1 MPITLYPLDGVD
13 YSAKDAGLFHCTRT
27 SGVYAGDDFDVTLT
41 GADNTITVGPG
52 IAWLRITKFW
62 GVVAGMKEDT
72 AVDMGIPDATYPRID
87 ALVLRYDANKNGGE
101 LVAKKGTAA
110 SAPQPPERTQ
120 TEACQELHLY
130 HVYRKPGA
138 AAITAA
144 DVTDMRLNEAYCGL
158 MADAV
163 TRVDTSAM
171 EAQLYALISDLQAG
185 TACVLKTGST
195 MTGPLTIPT
204 PTASGHAVNKGYVDT
219 KTVSA
224 TLSASGWSD
233 TAPYSQSVTVAGLT
247 DARRGHAHP
256 VYSGTLET
264 DLAIKQACACV
275 SYAKRSGT
283 TVTFYCL
290 EEKPSANIPI
300 EVEVG
305 V

>member
-1 MPITLYPLDGVD
+1 MPITIYPLNGVD
-13 YSAKDAGLFHCTRT
+13 YTAEDAGLFHCTRT
-27 SGVYAGDDFDVTLT
+27 SGVYAGDDFDATLT

-101 LVAKKGTAA
+101 LVAKQGTA
-110 SAPQPPERTQ
+110 SSSPQPPARTQ
-120 TEACQELHLY
+120 TEACQELHLF

-144 DVTDMRLNEAYCGL
+144 DVTDVRLNEEWCGL
-158 MADAV
+158 MADSV
-163 TRVDTSAM
+163 TN
-171 EAQLYALISDLQAG
+171 AG
-185 TACVLKTGST
+185 GSFVSKNGDT

-219 KTVSA
+219 KTVTA
-224 TLSASGWSD
+224 TLSASGWSSS
-233 TAPYSQSVTVAGLT
+233 APYSQSVTVAGLT
-247 DARRGHAHP
+247 DAKRAHAHP
-256 VYSGTLET
+256 VYSGTLAT
-264 DLAIKQACACV
+264 DLEIKAACACV

-290 EEKPSANIPI
+290 EEKPSANIPV

>member
-1 MPITLYPLDGVD
+1 MPITLYPLNGVD
-13 YSAKDAGLFHCTRT
+13 YTAEDAGLFHCTRT
-27 SGVYAGDDFDVTLT
+27 SGVYAGDDFDVKLT

-52 IAWLRITKFW
+52 IAWLRITRFF
-62 GVVAGMKEDT
+62 GVVAGMKTET

-101 LVAKKGTAA
+101 LVAKQGTPAG
-110 SAPQPPERTQ
+110 SPQPPERAQ

-144 DVTDMRLNEAYCGL
+144 DVTDMRLNKVYCGL
-158 MADAV
+158 MADAITQV
-163 TRVDTSAM
+163 NTSAM

-224 TLSASGWSD
+224 TLSASGWSG

-247 DARRGHAHP
+247 DDKRAHAHP
-256 VYSGTLET
+256 VYSGTLDTER
-264 DLAIKQACACV
+264 AIRDACACV
-275 SYAKRSGT
+275 SYAKRSGA

-290 EEKPSANIPI
+290 EDIPESDI
-300 EVEVG
+300 PVEVEVG

>member
-1 MPITLYPLDGVD
+1 MSLTLYPLNNID
-13 YSAKDAGLFHCTRT
+13 YTAEDAALYHCTRS
-27 SGVYAGDDFDVTLT
+27 SGVYAGDDFDPTLT

-52 IAWLRITKFW
+52 IAWLRITRFF
-62 GVVAGMKEDT
+62 GVVAGMKTET

-101 LVAKKGTAA
+101 LVAKQGTPAG
-110 SAPQPPERTQ
+110 SPQPPARTQ
-120 TEACQELHLY
+120 TEACHELHLF

-144 DVTDMRLNEAYCGL
+144 DVTDVRLNEEWCGL
-158 MADAV
+158 MADSV
-163 TRVDTSAM
+163 TNVGGSFV
-171 EAQLYALISDLQAG
+171 S
-185 TACVLKTGST
+185 KTGDT
-195 MTGPLTIPT
+195 MTGPLTIPA

-219 KTVSA
+219 KTVTA
-224 TLSASGWSD
+224 TLSASGWSSS
-233 TAPYSQSVTVAGLT
+233 APYSQSVTVAGLT
-247 DARRGHAHP
+247 DAKRAHAHP

-264 DLAIKQACACV
+264 DLAIKEACGCV

-290 EEKPSANIPI
+290 EEKPTANIPI

>member
-144 DVTDMRLNEAYCGL
+144 DVTDVRLNEEWCGL
-158 MADAV
+158 MADSV
-163 TRVDTSAM
+163 TNIGGSFVS
-171 EAQLYALISDLQAG
+171 
-185 TACVLKTGST
+185 KTGDT

-204 PTASGHAVNKGYVDT
+204 PTASGHAVNKDYVDT

-247 DARRGHAHP
+247 DAKRAHAHP
-256 VYSGTLET
+256 VYSGTLDT
-264 DLAIKQACACV
+264 DLAIGDACACV

>member
-144 DVTDMRLNEAYCGL
+144 DVTDVRLNEEWCGL
-158 MADAV
+158 MADSV
-163 TRVDTSAM
+163 TNIGGSFVS
-171 EAQLYALISDLQAG
+171 
-185 TACVLKTGST
+185 KTGDT

-204 PTASGHAVNKGYVDT
+204 PTAYGHAVNKDYVDT

-247 DARRGHAHP
+247 DARRAHAHP

-264 DLAIKQACACV
+264 DLAIKEACACV

-290 EEKPSANIPI
+290 EDIPETDI
-300 EVEVG
+300 PVEVEVG